1 MPLVGSSPYK
11 RNLRLVSTLGRSSKY
26 PRDIA
31 PQRLAHRDDVL
42 ACVAAPFFNVII
54 RAEPTRNLE

>member
-1 MPLVGSSPYK
+1 
-11 RNLRLVSTLGRSSKY
+11 LVSTLGRTSKY

-42 ACVAAPFFNVII
+42 ACVAALFFNVII